1 MEWMNIFLRLMKT
14 PVDVQPKIIIVEKG
28 FPGFTCLTCS
38 TGLTSFEGLLE
49 SAG

>member
-14 PVDVQPKIIIVEKG
+14 PVDVQPKIIIVEKC
-28 FPGFTCLTCS
+28 FTCS

>member
-28 FPGFTCLTCS
+28 FTCLTCS